1 MPWEVYGVCLYS
13 ATRKQT
19 EQRLKDRWK
28 KMVKLVEN
36 GGLYVWLWTT
46 MSFLCHTWWRK
57 WKPMPKKEGKRQTE
71 GGTGAMLL
79 EWSNLCGRNRFRKKV
94 SVQWNAL
101 TGFSGGKFWLFYTW
115 QAIFS
120 FFMRFPELKL
130 PAWQSR
136 EQTDL
141 FKQSF

>member
-1 MPWEVYGVCLYS
+1 MFKLITLTSGEMNAMRGLWCMFIFCYEK
-13 ATRKQT
+13 TDRT
-19 EQRLKDRWK
+19 ETERQ
-28 KMVKLVEN
+28 MEEN
-36 GGLYVWLWTT
+36 GQVGWKWGLYVWLWTT
-46 MSFLCHTWWRK
+46 MSLLCHTWWRK
-57 WKPMPKKEGKRQTE
+57 WKPMPKKKGKRQTE

-120 FFMRFPELKL
+120 FFMRFPELKF
-130 PAWQSR
+130 PAW
-136 EQTDL
+136 
-141 FKQSF
+141 